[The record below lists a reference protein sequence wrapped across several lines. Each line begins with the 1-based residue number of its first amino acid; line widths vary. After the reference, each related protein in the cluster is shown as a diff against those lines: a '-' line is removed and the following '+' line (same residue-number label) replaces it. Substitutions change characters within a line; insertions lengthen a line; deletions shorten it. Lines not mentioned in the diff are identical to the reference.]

1 MTAVLRYLFSRL
13 KPPGSNLEEESE
25 ELRMM
30 V

>member
-1 MTAVLRYLFSRL
+1 MTGGLRYLFSRL
-13 KPPGSNLEEESE
+13 KPPGGNLEEQSE